1 MATGNPV
8 AGLFRDGLAPTTLL
22 VWMLF
27 FANLLSMFLISYWL
41 PTVLHLSGFTA
52 SGAVFAASMQ
62 SAGGIIGTL
71 MLGAFSMRFGASR
84 VISLSLA
91 AGVLMIAAIGL
102 VNLPYILLLAAIFCM
117 GSCTVGS
124 QTAANGMVAALYPA
138 RVRTTG
144 MGWALGIGR
153 LGGIS
158 GPALGGFLLGLG
170 WPPRQILLCA
180 CVTALIATICTALL
194 RIRVRRRTPE
204 LILGPT

>member
-1 MATGNPV
+1 M
-8 AGLFRDGLAPTTLL
+8 
-22 VWMLF
+22 
-27 FANLLSMFLISYWL
+27 
-41 PTVLHLSGFTA
+41 
-52 SGAVFAASMQ
+52 
-62 SAGGIIGTL
+62 
-71 MLGAFSMRFGASR
+71 
-84 VISLSLA
+84 ISLSLA

-102 VNLPYILLLAAIFCM
+102 LNLPYILLLAAIFCM

-180 CVTALIATICTALL
+180 CVTALIATTCTVLL
-194 RIRVRRRTPE
+194 RIRIRRRTPE